1 MIKEQKIKLPP
12 DLITHIFSLLPINS
26 LLRFQCVSKSCLA
39 LITDPYLINM
49 SLDTSRERSLIVETS
64 SRHRPKDYYLV
75 NFSDENRLGESTK
88 IYPPFHFQKNLN
100 QTSMIGCCNM
110 LVCIFKSAYLDPY
123 GYYGSKYDN
132 KIVIWNP
139 SIKKN
144 KKLPNEPHLDYDK
157 HNQLI
162 TTLGY
167 NPVELNLAFGFD
179 PVNNDYKVLKIVFA
193 RVVKADNWGLEPP
206 WTAEI
211 MEPLEIM
218 VYSLKAHSW
227 KRVEDQWP
235 YKEESFIW
243 SGPAF
248 SNGAFYWLVNSA
260 LGSTT
265 LLTFDLTTE
274 KFGLQTFPFESYFN
288 VTLEVL
294 GGLLCVSK
302 NTHEGV
308 EVWMM
313 EYGVTS
319 NWSRLY
325 TVPMTFPY
333 HRSLAFS
340 EDGEKILMEDN
351 SRELFWFHIE
361 KKTWYKIIENA
372 RCPIFNM
379 NWTAPYVESILL
391 IDGDSDN

>member
-1 MIKEQKIKLPP
+1 MSIVLPH
-12 DLITHIFSLLPINS
+12 DLITQIFSLLPINS
-26 LLRFQCVSKSCLA
+26 LLRFQFVSKSCLA

-49 SLDTSRERSLIVETS
+49 SLNTSRERSLIVETS
-64 SRHRPKDYYLV
+64 SRHWPKDYYLV
-75 NFSDENRLGESTK
+75 NFSDEDRLGESTK
-88 IYPPFHFQKNLN
+88 IHPPFHRQKNLN
-100 QTSMIGCCNM
+100 QTSVIGCCNM
-110 LVCIFKSAYLDPY
+110 LVCIFKY
-123 GYYGSKYDN
+123 GYHVSKHDY

-139 SIKKN
+139 SVNKY
-144 KKLPNEPHLDYDK
+144 KKLPSEPDLDNDK

-162 TTLGY
+162 LTFGY
-167 NPVELNLAFGFD
+167 DPVEVNLAFGYD
-179 PVNNDYKVLKIVFA
+179 PINNDYKVLKIVFA
-193 RVVKADNWGLEPP
+193 RVVKADNWGLEPQ
-206 WTAEI
+206 WAVEI
-211 MEPLEIM
+211 VKPLEIM

-248 SNGAFYWLVNSA
+248 SNGAFHWLVKSA
-260 LGSTT
+260 PGSTT

-274 KFGLQTFPFESYFN
+274 KFGVQMFPFESYLN

-294 GGLLCVSK
+294 GGLICVSK
-302 NTHEGV
+302 KIDTGV
-308 EVWMM
+308 ELWRM
-313 EYGVTS
+313 ENGVAS
-319 NWSRLY
+319 NWSRLCE
-325 TVPMTFPY
+325 VPMTFPY

-340 EDGEKILMEDN
+340 KDGQKVLIEDK

-361 KKTWYKIIENA
+361 KRTWYKIIEN
-372 RCPIFNM
+372 RKCRIFNI